1 MGNLIDKKSESE
13 ALRPVKVASPTNI
26 KNPLKNMVIDKA
38 KIGLVKKVK

>member
-1 MGNLIDKKSESE
+1 LVDKKSESD
-13 ALRPVKVASPTNI
+13 APRPVKVVSPTDI